1 MTDYKYQ
8 MIVTWSDEDNAYIV
22 SVPDLPGCITEGH
35 SLSEAIEMG
44 IDAASGW
51 ILDEIED
58 GNPYPAASRLQDVTV
73 PAGSFVNFLLLDMDN
88 YAEHYGDKAVRKAVT
103 LPMPNSAR

>member
-1 MTDYKYQ
+1 MKLVYPAVFIPCEELTGYT
-8 MIVTWSDEDNAYIV
+8 VT
-22 SVPDLPGCITEGH
+22 VPDLPGCITEGH